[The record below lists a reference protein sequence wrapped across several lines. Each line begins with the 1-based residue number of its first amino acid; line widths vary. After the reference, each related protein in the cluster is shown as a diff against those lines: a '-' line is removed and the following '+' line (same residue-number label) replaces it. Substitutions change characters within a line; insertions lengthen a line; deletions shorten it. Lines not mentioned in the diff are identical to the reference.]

1 MLCAQIRLDF
11 SSARRLNR
19 GDLRELRIADST
31 KVMTGTAAPG
41 VACSESPRSPE
52 RAFMNLTR
60 ARRPPTANH
69 PAMTTP
75 PDDERTVR
83 RGVDSPG
90 AMPLRALD
98 GGSADALPPGTR
110 LHEFEILSVIG
121 QGGFGIVYLAH
132 DTTLDR
138 HVAIKEYMPGA
149 LATRTQALTVA
160 VRSSRHTETFTAGLR
175 SFINE
180 ARLLAQFD
188 HPSLLKVHRFW
199 EAHGTAYM
207 AMPYYAGVTMSQMLR
222 QLRARPD
229 EALLRA
235 LLHPLLDALAL
246 MHEAHCYH
254 RDIAPDNILI
264 LPDGRPML
272 LDFGAARQV
281 IGDMTRALTVIL
293 KTGYA
298 PVEQYGEMPGM
309 SQGAWTDIYALGS
322 VMQYAITGHTPPQ
335 AVARFL
341 ADKREPLA
349 VTAAGRY
356 SERFLKAI
364 DRALAVLPAD
374 RPQSAAEMQAL
385 LGPWQAGFAGPGI
398 EPLPQAAETVPLTTR
413 PSLVTPKTV
422 EQAEEITRILPAE
435 PPRRSRRKLA
445 IAGAVAAALAAAAG
459 ASVWWG
465 ARSDTRQA
473 VETSNVPA
481 TPAPAPA
488 PVPVPVPVPTASE
501 TQSPAPAE
509 APSPRSMPNDAGKA
523 SVAAPIDPEAEP
535 APAPS
540 PPAAVI
546 PEPAPAPPPAAE
558 PLPRQ
563 AKPAPSKAA
572 RAAVTPPQRIPNK
585 KLSNERCAD
594 IIQRASL
601 GEEPSAA
608 DKDFLKQECGQ

>member
-1 MLCAQIRLDF
+1 
-11 SSARRLNR
+11 
-19 GDLRELRIADST
+19 
-31 KVMTGTAAPG
+31 
-41 VACSESPRSPE
+41 
-52 RAFMNLTR
+52 
-60 ARRPPTANH
+60 
-69 PAMTTP
+69 
-75 PDDERTVR
+75 
-83 RGVDSPG
+83 
-90 AMPLRALD
+90 
-98 GGSADALPPGTR
+98 
-110 LHEFEILSVIG
+110 
-121 QGGFGIVYLAH
+121 
-132 DTTLDR
+132 
-138 HVAIKEYMPGA
+138 
-149 LATRTQALTVA
+149 
-160 VRSSRHTETFTAGLR
+160 
-175 SFINE
+175 
-180 ARLLAQFD
+180 
-188 HPSLLKVHRFW
+188 
-199 EAHGTAYM
+199 
-207 AMPYYAGVTMSQMLR
+207 
-222 QLRARPD
+222 
-229 EALLRA
+229 
-235 LLHPLLDALAL
+235 
-246 MHEAHCYH
+246 
-254 RDIAPDNILI
+254 
-264 LPDGRPML
+264 
-272 LDFGAARQV
+272 
-281 IGDMTRALTVIL
+281 
-293 KTGYA
+293 
-298 PVEQYGEMPGM
+298 
-309 SQGAWTDIYALGS
+309 
-322 VMQYAITGHTPPQ
+322 MQYAITGHTPPQ

-435 PPRRSRRKLA
+435 PPRRSRRRLA

-488 PVPVPVPVPTASE
+488 PAPVPVPTASE